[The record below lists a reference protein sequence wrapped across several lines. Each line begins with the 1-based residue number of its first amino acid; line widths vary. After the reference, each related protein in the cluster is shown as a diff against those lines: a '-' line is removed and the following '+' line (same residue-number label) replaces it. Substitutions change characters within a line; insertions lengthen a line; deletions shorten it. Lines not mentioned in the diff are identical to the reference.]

1 MVIWFGRGDAPLRSF
16 MTLRTFTFLA
26 LLAAFLAV
34 LASAPAQA
42 AEPEFPIGSVVGFVP
57 PPGFVVSKRFPGFE
71 NTDNGGSI
79 VLLSLPPQAYPDIEK
94 SMTAEAFK
102 AQGITEEKRENV
114 TLPGGK
120 GVLVIGSEQ
129 ENGQKFRKWMFLGS
143 VPAAIAIAAVR
154 IPDAALPAYPDDV
167 IKTSLL
173 TMTARASV
181 PIEEQLSLIPFKLSE
196 MSGLRPV
203 RVLGGAG
210 IFLTDGPKDAP
221 EVAEQPVFIVSIGQ
235 GGPEQTEERANF
247 ARNLFT
253 GLADFKDVRIV
264 SGDMLRLG
272 GGSMP
277 THELQAEAKDARTD
291 TPMKI
296 VQWVRFGPGA
306 FVRMIGIARADLW
319 SKEFPRFRAVRD
331 GVSPR
336 E

>member
-1 MVIWFGRGDAPLRSF
+1 MRSF
-16 MTLRTFTFLA
+16 MILRTFTFI
-26 LLAAFLAV
+26 AFLAAV
-34 LASAPAQA
+34 LAGPPAQA
-42 AEPEFPIGSVVGFVP
+42 AEPLYPTGSLVGFVP
-57 PPGFVVSKRFPGFE
+57 PPGFTTSKRFPGFE
-71 NTDNGGSI
+71 NSDNGASI
-79 VLLSLPPQAYPDIEK
+79 VLLSLPPQAYADIEK
-94 SMTAEAFK
+94 SMTTEAFK
-102 AQGITEEKRENV
+102 AQGITEEKRENL

-154 IPDAALPAYPDDV
+154 IPDGALKTYPDDV
-167 IKTSLL
+167 IKASLL

-181 PIEEQLSLIPFKLSE
+181 PIEEQLSLIPFQLRD

-203 RVLGGAG
+203 RVMGGQG

-221 EVAEQPVFIVSIGQ
+221 AVAEQPVFVVSIGQ

-247 ARNLFT
+247 ARNMFT
-253 GLADFKDVRIV
+253 GFADFKDIRIV

-277 THELQAEAKDARTD
+277 THELQAEAKDAKTD

-306 FVRMIGIARADLW
+306 FVRMIGIARADSW
-319 SKEFPRFRAVRD
+319 SKDFPRFRAIRD

>member
-1 MVIWFGRGDAPLRSF
+1 MILKA
-16 MTLRTFTFLA
+16 FTFIA
-26 LLAAFLAV
+26 FLAAFPAV
-34 LASAPAQA
+34 LASAPSHA
-42 AEPEFPIGSVVGFVP
+42 AEPLFPTGSLVGFVP
-57 PPGFVVSKRFPGFE
+57 PPGFVASKRFPGFE
-71 NTDNGGSI
+71 NSDNGGSI
-79 VLLSLPPQAYPDIEK
+79 VLFNLPPQAYADIEK

-102 AQGITEEKRENV
+102 AQGITEEKRENL
-114 TLPGGK
+114 TLPSGK

-154 IPDAALPAYPDDV
+154 IPDSALKEYPDSV

-181 PIEEQLSLIPFKLSE
+181 PIEEQLSLVPFRLSE
-196 MSGLRPV
+196 MSGLRAV
-203 RVLGGAG
+203 RVLSGAG

-221 EVAEQPVFIVSIGQ
+221 EVAEQPVFVVSIGQ
-235 GGPEQTEERANF
+235 GGPEQAEERANF
-247 ARNLFT
+247 ARNMFT
-253 GLADFKDVRIV
+253 GLAEFKDIRIV

-277 THELQAEAKDARTD
+277 THEIQAEAKDAKSD
-291 TPMKI
+291 TPMRI

-306 FVRMIGIARADLW
+306 FVRMIGVARADAW

-331 GVSPR
+331 GVKPR

>member
-1 MVIWFGRGDAPLRSF
+1 MI
-16 MTLRTFTFLA
+16 LRTFTFI
-26 LLAAFLAV
+26 AFLAAV
-34 LASAPAQA
+34 LAGLPAQA
-42 AEPEFPIGSVVGFVP
+42 AEPLYPTGSLVGFVP
-57 PPGFVVSKRFPGFE
+57 PPGFTTSKRFPGFE
-71 NTDNGGSI
+71 NSDNGASI
-79 VLLSLPPQAYPDIEK
+79 VLLSLPPQAYADIEK
-94 SMTAEAFK
+94 SMTTEAFK
-102 AQGITEEKRENV
+102 AQGITEEKRENL

-154 IPDAALPAYPDDV
+154 IPDGALKTYPDDV
-167 IKTSLL
+167 IKASLL

-181 PIEEQLSLIPFKLSE
+181 PIEEQLSLIPFQLRE

-203 RVLGGAG
+203 RVMGGQG

-221 EVAEQPVFIVSIGQ
+221 AVAEQPVFVVSIGQ

-247 ARNLFT
+247 ARNMFT
-253 GLADFKDVRIV
+253 GFADFKDIRIV

-277 THELQAEAKDARTD
+277 THELQAEAKDAKTD

-306 FVRMIGIARADLW
+306 FVRMIGIARADSW
-319 SKEFPRFRAVRD
+319 SKDFPRFRAIRD

>member
-1 MVIWFGRGDAPLRSF
+1 MIS
-16 MTLRTFTFLA
+16 RTFRLIAF
-26 LLAAFLAV
+26 LAAFPALVGA
-34 LASAPAQA
+34 LPAQS
-42 AEPEFPIGSVVGFVP
+42 AEPSFPTGSLVGFVP
-57 PPGFVVSKRFPGFE
+57 PPGFVNSKRFPGFE
-71 NTDNGGSI
+71 NVDNGGSI
-79 VLLSLPPQAYPDIEK
+79 VLLTLPPQSSADIEK

-102 AQGITEEKRENV
+102 TQGITEERRENL

-120 GVLVIGSEQ
+120 GILVIGSEQ
-129 ENGQKFRKWMFLGS
+129 ENGQKFRKWMFMGTM
-143 VPAAIAIAAVR
+143 PAAIAVAAIR
-154 IPDAALPAYPDDV
+154 IPDTALKAYPDDL

-181 PIEEQLSLIPFKLSE
+181 PIEEQISLVPFKLSE

-203 RVLGGAG
+203 RVLAGMG
-210 IFLTDGPKDAP
+210 IFLTDGPKDTP
-221 EVAEQPVFIVSIGQ
+221 EVAEQPVFVVSIGQ
-235 GGPEQTEERANF
+235 GGPEQAEERASF
-247 ARNLFT
+247 ARNMFT
-253 GLADFKDVRIV
+253 GLADFKDVRMV

-277 THELQAEAKDARTD
+277 THEIQAEAKDAKTD

-306 FVRMIGIARADLW
+306 YVRMIGIARANTW
-319 SKEFPRFRAVRD
+319 AKEFPRFRAVRD

>member
-1 MVIWFGRGDAPLRSF
+1 MILRA
-16 MTLRTFTFLA
+16 LTFI
-26 LLAAFLAV
+26 AFLAAV
-34 LASAPAQA
+34 LATAPSHA
-42 AEPEFPIGSVVGFVP
+42 AEPTFPTGSLVGFVP
-57 PPGFVVSKRFPGFE
+57 PPGFVASKRFPGFE

-79 VLLSLPPQAYPDIEK
+79 VLFNLPPQAYADIEK
-94 SMTAEAFK
+94 SMTTEAFK
-102 AQGITEEKRENV
+102 AQGITEEKRENL
-114 TLPGGK
+114 TLPSGK

-154 IPDAALPAYPDDV
+154 IPGNALKDYPDNV

-173 TMTARASV
+173 TMSARASV
-181 PIEEQLSLIPFKLSE
+181 PIEEQISLVPFRLSE

-203 RVLGGAG
+203 RVLSGAG

-221 EVAEQPVFIVSIGQ
+221 EVADQPVFVVSIGQ
-235 GGPEQTEERANF
+235 GGPEQAEERANF
-247 ARNLFT
+247 ARNMFT
-253 GLADFKDVRIV
+253 GLAEFKDVRIV

-277 THELQAEAKDARTD
+277 THELQAEAKDVKTD

-306 FVRMIGIARADLW
+306 FVRMIGIARADAW
-319 SKEFPRFRAVRD
+319 SKEYPRFRAVRD
-331 GVSPR
+331 GVKPR

>member
-1 MVIWFGRGDAPLRSF
+1 MILKSF
-16 MTLRTFTFLA
+16 RFIA
-26 LLAAFLAV
+26 LLAAFPAV
-34 LASAPAQA
+34 LASAPSHA
-42 AEPEFPIGSVVGFVP
+42 AEPLFPTGSLVGFVP
-57 PPGFVVSKRFPGFE
+57 PPGFVTSKRFPGFE
-71 NTDNGGSI
+71 NSDNGGSI
-79 VLLSLPPQAYPDIEK
+79 VLFNLPPQAYADIEK

-102 AQGITEEKRENV
+102 AQGITEEKRENL
-114 TLPGGK
+114 TLPSGK

-154 IPDAALPAYPDDV
+154 IPDSALKEYPDSV

-181 PIEEQLSLIPFKLSE
+181 PIEEQLSLVPFRLSE
-196 MSGLRPV
+196 MSGLRAV
-203 RVLGGAG
+203 RVLSGAG

-221 EVAEQPVFIVSIGQ
+221 EVAEQPVFVVSIGQ
-235 GGPEQTEERANF
+235 GGPEQAEERANF
-247 ARNLFT
+247 ARNMFT
-253 GLADFKDVRIV
+253 GLAEFKDIRVV

-277 THELQAEAKDARTD
+277 THEIQAEAKDAKSD
-291 TPMKI
+291 TPMRI

-306 FVRMIGIARADLW
+306 FVRMIGVARADAW

-331 GVSPR
+331 GVKPR

>member
-1 MVIWFGRGDAPLRSF
+1 MRSF
-16 MTLRTFTFLA
+16 MILRTFAFI
-26 LLAAFLAV
+26 AFLAAV
-34 LASAPAQA
+34 LAGLPAQA
-42 AEPEFPIGSVVGFVP
+42 AEPLFPTGSLVGFVP

-71 NTDNGGSI
+71 NTDNGASI
-79 VLLSLPPQAYPDIEK
+79 VLLSLPPQAYADIEK

-102 AQGITEEKRENV
+102 AQGVTEEKRENL
-114 TLPGGK
+114 TLPSGK

-154 IPDAALPAYPDDV
+154 VPDTALKTYPDDV

-181 PIEEQLSLIPFKLSE
+181 PIEEQLSLVPFQLRE
-196 MSGLRPV
+196 MSGLRAV
-203 RVLGGAG
+203 RVMGGQG

-221 EVAEQPVFIVSIGQ
+221 EVAEQPVFVVSIGQ

-247 ARNLFT
+247 ARNMFT
-253 GLADFKDVRIV
+253 GLADFKDIRIV

-277 THELQAEAKDARTD
+277 THELQAEAKDAKTD
-291 TPMKI
+291 TPMRI

-306 FVRMIGIARADLW
+306 FVRMIGVARADTW
-319 SKEFPRFRAVRD
+319 SKDFPRFRAVRD
-331 GVSPR
+331 GVKPR